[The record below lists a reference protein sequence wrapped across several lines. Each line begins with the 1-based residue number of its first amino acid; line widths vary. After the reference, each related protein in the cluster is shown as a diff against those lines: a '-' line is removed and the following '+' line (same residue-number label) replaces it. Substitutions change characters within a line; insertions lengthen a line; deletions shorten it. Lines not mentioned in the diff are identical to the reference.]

1 MLCMQELRQMEQI
14 SKPNIGVEQ
23 LHRRKSLSIEASET
37 SQLKSELLLMTKRF
51 ERLEAK
57 EKRMIVSWLKHI

>member
-1 MLCMQELRQMEQI
+1 MQELRQMEQI

-23 LHRRKSLSIEASET
+23 LHQRKSLSIEASET